1 MNLRNFEA
9 NSNSSMPQTKQKQT
23 LPDANNKAPIQ
34 EVRRSKSLSKD
45 DEDIVVVNIEET
57 NQNKV
62 NYSVIPEALDID
74 ETKSAIE

>member
-1 MNLRNFEA
+1 M
-9 NSNSSMPQTKQKQT
+9 
-23 LPDANNKAPIQ
+23 PDANNKAPIQ
-34 EVRRSKSLSKD
+34 EVRRSKSLSRD